1 MGHNKSSFISQQR
14 QGIVFCFLM
23 AGLGELFTSFSGWL
37 KVLELVL
44 TFITLIIHRHGDNGH
59 YLYFSTTA
67 TKLGYDDPNIDA
79 ENLGNSTL
87 VTFMIISTVLIIGY
101 VIDGR
106 EYIQQ
111 SILEPIWNLLGAFM
125 FCGSGSLAIIT
136 WKDEPALKIS
146 SSLTEMEYH
155 RNINSALA
163 MGSMCIIIGLIYIV
177 DLFVSWINRGKIM
190 QENSA

>member
-1 MGHNKSSFISQQR
+1 MGKI
-14 QGIVFCFLM
+14 CEFL
-23 AGLGELFTSFSGWL
+23 
-37 KVLELVL
+37 L
-44 TFITLIIHRHGDNGH
+44 TFITLIIHRHGDSGH

-87 VTFMIISTVLIIGY
+87 LIIGY

-163 MGSMCIIIGLIYIV
+163 MGSMCIIIGLIYLV